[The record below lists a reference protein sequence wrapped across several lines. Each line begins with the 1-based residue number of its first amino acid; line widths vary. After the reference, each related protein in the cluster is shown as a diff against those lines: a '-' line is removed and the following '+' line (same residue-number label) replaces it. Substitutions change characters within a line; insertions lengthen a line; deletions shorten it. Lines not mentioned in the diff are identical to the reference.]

1 MFIYCFYYIL
11 FFWYFS
17 YTQPDND
24 NKSDCYIGGL
34 AGHIMSNDS
43 RSTSNLRSGKPF
55 LSRAPYQPTATSAAQ
70 QQQAANVIS
79 IPNTAAT
86 QATFFGSTG
95 SAQVMTISLSNTFP
109 GFSDARLMNDWLD
122 AVKVLATSQGQQP
135 QKQILSHIPF
145 GALSNI

>member
-24 NKSDCYIGGL
+24 SKSVCYIGGL

-43 RSTSNLRSGKPF
+43 RSTSNLRSGKQF
-55 LSRAPYQPTATSAAQ
+55 LSRAPYQPTPGTPATSAAQ
-70 QQQAANVIS
+70 QQQAANVIP
-79 IPNTAAT
+79 IPNTAAA
-86 QATFFGSTG
+86 QATFFGSAG

-109 GFSDARLMNDWLD
+109 
-122 AVKVLATSQGQQP
+122 
-135 QKQILSHIPF
+135 
-145 GALSNI
+145 